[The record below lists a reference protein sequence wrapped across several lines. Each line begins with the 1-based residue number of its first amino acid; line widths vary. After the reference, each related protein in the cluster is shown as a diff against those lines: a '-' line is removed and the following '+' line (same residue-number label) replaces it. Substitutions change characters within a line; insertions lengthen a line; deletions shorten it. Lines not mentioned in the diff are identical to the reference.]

1 VITITDP
8 IISNHLVHCTND
20 HLVDRVND
28 CLVDYTNDPLV
39 DCANDHLVHLLVIQQ
54 STINDPLITLVAQTL
69 QGLKNCIHMYNFVKG

>member
-8 IISNHLVHCTND
+8 IIGNHLVHCTND

-28 CLVDYTNDPLV
+28 CLV